1 VGEGAPVMAN
11 TDQRLRTICLALPEA
26 EERPFGGH
34 SAPAY
39 RVRDKLFA
47 MTNEGGGERPELW
60 VKGAP
65 GAQEILVESQPER
78 YFVPPYVGKSGWV
91 GIWLDRNI
99 DWDQLESLIRES
111 YCLIAPKRLSAR
123 V

>member
-1 VGEGAPVMAN
+1 
-11 TDQRLRTICLALPEA
+11 
-26 EERPFGGH
+26 
-34 SAPAY
+34 
-39 RVRDKLFA
+39 
-47 MTNEGGGERPELW
+47 
-60 VKGAP
+60 
-65 GAQEILVESQPER
+65 
-78 YFVPPYVGKSGWV
+78 VPPYVGKSGWV